1 MPLTA
6 ARIALPKSVA
16 VATVSK
22 AKDTSTIA
30 QLSPSEPQL
39 FLDKEYITFDGAAEA
54 EVVDEGAVKGSYE
67 QELGSVTAKRVK
79 LVVTTRVTNE
89 LQWADADAKLQIV
102 DRIQDNQAEALGRA
116 LDYVVYHAINPKTKA
131 ALTGY
136 TKLSDTATQV
146 TYDSKSD
153 VPTNLDSL
161 ADAVN
166 SVYDINGIA
175 LSRKFAS
182 DIRRVRIPSTMARLY
197 PEVPM
202 NLQAGSLDGIK
213 ASVSGTVNGA
223 LAKADTHV
231 LAFCGDFSTIKWGIV
246 RDMMAEIIEYGDP
259 DQTGSDL
266 KAHNQVAYRTEMMLA
281 YAVINPKAI
290 AVLKTPT
297 ASTVP
302 SA

>member
-16 VATVSK
+16 VATVSN
-22 AKDTSTIA
+22 
-30 QLSPSEPQL
+30 
-39 FLDKEYITFDGAAEA
+39 FDGAAEA

-67 QELGSVTAKRVK
+67 QALGSVTAKRVK

-89 LQWADADAKLQIV
+89 LQWADDDAKLQIV
-102 DRIQDNQAEALGRA
+102 SRIQDNQAEALGRA
-116 LDYVVYHAINPKTKA
+116 LDYVVYHATNPKTKA

-182 DIRRVRIPSTMARLY
+182 DIRKVRIPSTMARLY

-223 LAKADTHV
+223 LATADTHV

-281 YAVINPKAI
+281 YAVIDPKAI

>member
-67 QELGSVTAKRVK
+67 QALGSVTAKRVK

-89 LQWADADAKLQIV
+89 LQWADDDAKLQIV
-102 DRIQDNQAEALGRA
+102 SRIQDNQAEALGRA
-116 LDYVVYHAINPKTKA
+116 LDYVVYHATNPKTKA

-182 DIRRVRIPSTMARLY
+182 DIRKVRIPSTMARLY

-223 LAKADTHV
+223 LATADTHV
-231 LAFCGDFSTIKWGIV
+231 LAFWGIV

-281 YAVINPKAI
+281 YAVIDPKAI